1 MAYSKKIILLLSI
14 FFVCCLSFLAY
25 TQQKQQDYNYGKAW
39 WAVYFVDP
47 REDKLSF
54 ILENH
59 SSEKNFHWEIL
70 AEKVRLSQ
78 GDVSVGLGEK
88 KTINIQSPQSVIG
101 KKIIVKI
108 STPKGSKE
116 IYKNF

>member
-14 FFVCCLSFLAY
+14 FFICCLSFLAY
-25 TQQKQQDYNYGKAW
+25 TQQKQQDYNYGKSW
-39 WAVYFVDP
+39 WTLYFANP
-47 REDKLSF
+47 KSENLSF
-54 ILENH
+54 VIENH
-59 SSEKNFHWEIL
+59 SSQNNFHWEIL
-70 AEKVRLSQ
+70 TEKVQLSQ
-78 GDVSVGLGEK
+78 GDVNVELGEE